1 MFKTTGK
8 LLYSVKV
15 SEPTREDA
23 TGAYRNPE
31 YKDKLFDN
39 FEDNPLNNMWEMFDQ
54 VAKKYKDRDCLG
66 TRVKV
71 DNKLGPYKWKSFT
84 EIRELILAVG
94 SGLVNTNAC
103 PVIRCDDT
111 KVTRARFLG
120 FYMPNCE
127 EWNICDLSCS
137 AFNIVTVPLYDSLGV
152 ESSKFILEQTLMQ
165 TIICNKACAM
175 NLFKSLDLCERI
187 YLKKLILVEN
197 EADTEIKEACEKH
210 QLTIILW
217 KDLVESGKKKLQEP
231 RPGNLKDIAC
241 ICYTSGTTGYPKG
254 VIMTNGNFV
263 AQLASSITGPSRMTL
278 LDINENDTHISYLP
292 LAHIYER
299 IMVLVFCAQGV
310 RTGYYSGNVQTL
322 VEDIQE
328 LKPTLFISVPRLYNR
343 IHERIFNSLK
353 KKSSVVQS
361 LFNKGLEHKIK
372 KLNNNGIPFH
382 FFWDK
387 LVFNKAKK
395 ILGGN
400 VRAML
405 NGSAP
410 ISPDVV
416 KKLKAVFSVPIFEG
430 YGMTETLGPAFISHS
445 TDVNIGHIGG
455 PVPCVEY
462 RVVSVPEMNYL
473 ITDNPPRGEL
483 HLRGPAITNL
493 GYFKLEKETNDFID
507 NEGWISTGD
516 IVSFSE
522 NGSITIIDRKKNIFK
537 LSQGEY
543 IAVEKIESVYRQSLY
558 ISQIFVFGYSYESV
572 LVCIVCPSLDT
583 IEIWKN
589 QKKINKTDEE
599 VMQMPEYKRDV
610 IDDLIKMGKKD
621 GLKGYEQI
629 KDVYFATEPF
639 TIENDL
645 LTPTGKIK
653 RHAVQK
659 KYKEQIDEMY
669 RQLKAAA

>member
-1 MFKTTGK
+1 MFTTTGE
-8 LLYSVKV
+8 LVYSVKV
-15 SEPTREDA
+15 SEPTRKDA
-23 TGAYRNPE
+23 TGAYRNPQ
-31 YKDKLFDN
+31 YKDKLLDN
-39 FEDNPLNNMWEMFDQ
+39 FEDKPLNNMWEMFDGA
-54 VAKKYKDRDCLG
+54 AKKYKDRDCLG

-84 EIRELILAVG
+84 EVRELILAVG
-94 SGLVNTNAC
+94 SGLMNTNAC

-111 KVTRARFLG
+111 KVTRAKFLG

-137 AFNIVTVPLYDSLGV
+137 AFNIVTVPLYDSLGI
-152 ESSKFILEQTLMQ
+152 ESSKFILDQTLMQ
-165 TIICNKACAM
+165 TIICNKTCAM
-175 NLFKSLDLCERI
+175 NLFKSLDTCERI
-187 YLKKLILVEN
+187 FLKKLILVEN
-197 EADTEIKEACEKH
+197 EADAEVKKACGKH
-210 QLTIILW
+210 QLEIILW
-217 KDLVESGKKKLQEP
+217 KDLIAAGKKKLQEA
-231 RPGNLKDIAC
+231 RPGNLKDVAC

-263 AQLASSITGPSRMTL
+263 AQLTSSLTGPSRL
-278 LDINENDTHISYLP
+278 PILNINESDTHISYLP

-299 IMVLVFCAQGV
+299 IMMLVFCAQGV

-353 KKSSVVQS
+353 KKPAVVQS

-372 KLNNNGIPFH
+372 KLN
-382 FFWDK
+382 
-387 LVFNKAKK
+387 
-395 ILGGN
+395 
-400 VRAML
+400 
-405 NGSAP
+405 S
-410 ISPDVV
+410 S
-416 KKLKAVFSVPIFEG
+416 G

-473 ITDNPPRGEL
+473 VTDNPPRGEL

-493 GYFKLEKETNDFID
+493 GYFKLEKETNEFID
-507 NEGWISTGD
+507 KDGWISTGD

-522 NGSITIIDRKKNIFK
+522 NASITIIDRKKNIFK

-589 QKKINKTDEE
+589 EKKISKTDEE
-599 VMQMPEYKRDV
+599 VMQMPEYKKDV

-659 KYKEQIDEMY
+659 KYKEEIDKMY
-669 RQLKAAA
+669 KQLKAAA